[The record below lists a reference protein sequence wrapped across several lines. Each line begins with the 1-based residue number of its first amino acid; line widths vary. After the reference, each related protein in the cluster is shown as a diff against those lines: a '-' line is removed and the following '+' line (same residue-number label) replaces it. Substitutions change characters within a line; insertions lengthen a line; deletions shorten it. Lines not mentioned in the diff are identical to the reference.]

1 MIVYFL
7 KDPEGIYHSSLSEH
21 RTELYEIYSKIST
34 MGDLV
39 EMKERIDDMVNT
51 LNDSASQKMS
61 RIKRV
66 FEEAIGHDLA
76 KHYYIKGDAGQ
87 KKKIDLDRNMIVEEL

>member
-1 MIVYFL
+1 
-7 KDPEGIYHSSLSEH
+7 
-21 RTELYEIYSKIST
+21 
-34 MGDLV
+34 
-39 EMKERIDDMVNT
+39 MVIT

-61 RIKRV
+61 KIKKS
-66 FEEAIGHDLA
+66 FEEAIGRDLA

>member
-1 MIVYFL
+1 
-7 KDPEGIYHSSLSEH
+7 
-21 RTELYEIYSKIST
+21 

-66 FEEAIGHDLA
+66 FEDAIGRDLA
-76 KHYYIKGDAGQ
+76 KHYYIKGDTGQ
-87 KKKIDLDRNMIVEEL
+87 KKKIDLNRNMIVEEL